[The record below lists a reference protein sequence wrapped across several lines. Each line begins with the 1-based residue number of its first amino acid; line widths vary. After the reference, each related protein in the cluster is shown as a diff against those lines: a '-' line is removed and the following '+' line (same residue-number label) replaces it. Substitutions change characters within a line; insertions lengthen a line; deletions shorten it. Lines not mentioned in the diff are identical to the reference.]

1 MAEKNPVKVGQ
12 PAPDFTLNGTDGKA
26 HTLSAY
32 RGKNVV
38 LFFFPKAF
46 TGTCETQISTHAQE
60 IDKFRQHNAMVLGVS
75 TDQTPSQQAFS
86 RQCNPNGDVTLLSD
100 FRHQVVEQYGV
111 QEEEANRANDRA
123 TFIIDKNGMV
133 QYAHVE
139 PDAGKWQGTAPE
151 YEALAKLQ

>member
-26 HTLSAY
+26 HKLSDY

-46 TGTCETQISTHAQE
+46 TGTCESQISGHAQE
-60 IDKFRQHNAMVLGVS
+60 IGKFKQHNAVVFGVS

-86 RQCNPNGDVTLLSD
+86 KQCNPNGDVVLLSD
-100 FRHQVVEQYGV
+100 FRHQVVKHYGV
-111 QEEEANRANDRA
+111 HKEEANRANDRA
-123 TFIIDKNGMV
+123 TFVIDKDGV
-133 QYAHVE
+133 VRYAHVE
-139 PDAGKWQGTAPE
+139 PDAGKWQGTGP
-151 YEALAKLQ
+151 